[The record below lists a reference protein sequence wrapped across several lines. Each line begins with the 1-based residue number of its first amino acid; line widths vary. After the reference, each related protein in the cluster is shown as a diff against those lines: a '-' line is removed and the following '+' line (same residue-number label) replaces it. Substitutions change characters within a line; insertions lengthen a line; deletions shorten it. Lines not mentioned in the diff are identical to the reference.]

1 MVNPDLDSIFRLF
14 IFGLI
19 ALFLLPAIFTIG
31 AAKRE
36 VAFDLIAT
44 AIMLDGAWEVRGIL
58 ITVAL
63 LVFLAIPTW
72 GLLLNVY
79 RNTA

>member
-1 MVNPDLDSIFRLF
+1 MGNPDPDTIFRLF
-14 IFGLI
+14 VFGLI
-19 ALFLLPAIFTIG
+19 ALFLLPAISTIA

-36 VAFDLIAT
+36 VAFDLITT

-58 ITVAL
+58 LMVAV

-72 GLLLNVY
+72 GLLLTVY